1 MKKTFLLSIII
12 FPLIFSDCKADKPTG
27 SGPKDDPDKAVI
39 QLTTETFKKLIF
51 NFEKNSEWKY
61 EGSKPAI
68 IDFYADWCGPCKQ
81 FGPVMDEL
89 AKQGMS
95 IKRLNVDYTPDAA
108 KIYKVQ
114 SVPTVILV
122 ENEQEK
128 ARFTGTR
135 TMQQVI
141 DFYNQKNG

>member
-1 MKKTFLLSIII
+1 MKQLWY
-12 FPLIFSDCKADKPTG
+12 FS
-27 SGPKDDPDKAVI
+27 
-39 QLTTETFKKLIF
+39 
-51 NFEKNSEWKY
+51 
-61 EGSKPAI
+61 
-68 IDFYADWCGPCKQ
+68 ADWCGPCKQ

-95 IKRLNVDYTPDAA
+95 IKRLNVDYTPDAS

-122 ENEQEK
+122 EDEQEK

>member
-1 MKKTFLLSIII
+1 MKQLWY
-12 FPLIFSDCKADKPTG
+12 FS
-27 SGPKDDPDKAVI
+27 
-39 QLTTETFKKLIF
+39 
-51 NFEKNSEWKY
+51 
-61 EGSKPAI
+61 
-68 IDFYADWCGPCKQ
+68 ADWCGPCKQ

-95 IKRLNVDYTPDAA
+95 IKRLNVDYTPDASTLY
-108 KIYKVQ
+108 KIK

-122 ENEQEK
+122 EDEQEK

>member
-1 MKKTFLLSIII
+1 MKQLWY
-12 FPLIFSDCKADKPTG
+12 FS
-27 SGPKDDPDKAVI
+27 
-39 QLTTETFKKLIF
+39 
-51 NFEKNSEWKY
+51 
-61 EGSKPAI
+61 
-68 IDFYADWCGPCKQ
+68 ADWCGPCKQ

-95 IKRLNVDYTPDAA
+95 IKRLNIDYTPDAA
-108 KIYKVQ
+108 TIYKIK

-122 ENEQEK
+122 EDEQEK

>member
-1 MKKTFLLSIII
+1 MKQLWY
-12 FPLIFSDCKADKPTG
+12 FS
-27 SGPKDDPDKAVI
+27 
-39 QLTTETFKKLIF
+39 
-51 NFEKNSEWKY
+51 
-61 EGSKPAI
+61 
-68 IDFYADWCGPCKQ
+68 ADWCGPCKQ

-95 IKRLNVDYTPDAA
+95 IKRLNIDYTPDASTL
-108 KIYKVQ
+108 YKVK

-122 ENEQEK
+122 EDEQEK

>member
-1 MKKTFLLSIII
+1 MKQLWY
-12 FPLIFSDCKADKPTG
+12 FS
-27 SGPKDDPDKAVI
+27 
-39 QLTTETFKKLIF
+39 
-51 NFEKNSEWKY
+51 
-61 EGSKPAI
+61 
-68 IDFYADWCGPCKQ
+68 ADWCGPCKQ

-95 IKRLNVDYTPDAA
+95 IKKLNVDYTPDATTTYSI
-108 KIYKVQ
+108 K

-122 ENEQEK
+122 EDEQEK

>member
-1 MKKTFLLSIII
+1 MKQLWY
-12 FPLIFSDCKADKPTG
+12 FS
-27 SGPKDDPDKAVI
+27 
-39 QLTTETFKKLIF
+39 
-51 NFEKNSEWKY
+51 
-61 EGSKPAI
+61 
-68 IDFYADWCGPCKQ
+68 ADWCGPCKQ

-95 IKRLNVDYTPDAA
+95 IKRLNIDYTPDATTLY
-108 KIYKVQ
+108 KIK

-122 ENEQEK
+122 EDEQEK

>member
-1 MKKTFLLSIII
+1 MKQLWY
-12 FPLIFSDCKADKPTG
+12 FS
-27 SGPKDDPDKAVI
+27 
-39 QLTTETFKKLIF
+39 
-51 NFEKNSEWKY
+51 
-61 EGSKPAI
+61 
-68 IDFYADWCGPCKQ
+68 ADWCGPCKQ

-95 IKRLNVDYTPDAA
+95 IKRLNIDYTPDAA
-108 KIYKVQ
+108 SIYKVK

-122 ENEQEK
+122 EDEQEK

>member
-1 MKKTFLLSIII
+1 
-12 FPLIFSDCKADKPTG
+12 
-27 SGPKDDPDKAVI
+27 
-39 QLTTETFKKLIF
+39 
-51 NFEKNSEWKY
+51 
-61 EGSKPAI
+61 
-68 IDFYADWCGPCKQ
+68 
-81 FGPVMDEL
+81 MDEL

-95 IKRLNVDYTPDAA
+95 IKRLNVDYTPDTATLY
-108 KIYKVQ
+108 KIK

-122 ENEQEK
+122 EDEQEK